1 MNYFAK
7 LKTENEQLK
16 TGIENAIAQLIQYQ
30 SYLNSQKFAGIEND
44 FAHVSTDVYPKFT
57 EIKTQLQE
65 ILNAN

>member
-1 MNYFAK
+1 MNYIAK

-16 TGIENAIAQLIQYQ
+16 AGIENAITQLIEHQ

-44 FAHVSTDVYPKFT
+44 FAHVSTDIYPKFT
-57 EIKTQLQE
+57 EIKTQLQQ